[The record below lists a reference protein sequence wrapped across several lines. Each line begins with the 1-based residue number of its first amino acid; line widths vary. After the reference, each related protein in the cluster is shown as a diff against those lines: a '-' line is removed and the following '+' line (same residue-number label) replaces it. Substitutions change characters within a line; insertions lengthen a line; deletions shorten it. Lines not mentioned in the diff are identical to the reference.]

1 MIMKT
6 NEPYDEFLAALKHE
20 ISKGGYGSKYS
31 LSIATGLTSG
41 FISQILSE
49 KKVKKAGR
57 EAQYKIAKALGYD
70 YLDFIKLGRTLLEA
84 ESALA
89 LSDTVDV
96 EVRRNGKVIPP
107 PDPPVPLASVP
118 NNVHLLPAREK
129 PPPTHE
135 EQQAQAMRDNL
146 EIIIKSGDA
155 EIIESIRSNLVTF
168 KRTVEL
174 AMEIRTLKAEN
185 KDVRMTGGGYRRQG
199 NLIVVEFCRGCY
211 W

>member
-1 MIMKT
+1 LVVCEVTSATHIS
-6 NEPYDEFLAALKHE
+6 DDVAVE
-20 ISKGGYGSKYS
+20 I
-31 LSIATGLTSG
+31 I
-41 FISQILSE
+41 
-49 KKVKKAGR
+49 
-57 EAQYKIAKALGYD
+57 
-70 YLDFIKLGRTLLEA
+70 
-84 ESALA
+84 
-89 LSDTVDV
+89 
-96 EVRRNGKVIPP
+96 RNGKLVPTPQPP
-107 PDPPVPLASVP
+107 P